1 MKTKRLRMLACLGVL
16 ILGVSLIIG
25 CGGGGAQAPTT
36 AHFAAGGV
44 SFDYPSTWDKLKS
57 DDPARIAYFSE
68 VETGTIVQVI
78 TEALPSGF
86 TLKTY
91 HDNLVIQL
99 MVGEPIWGKPLT
111 VAGVKA
117 YETGFNAKIDNQ
129 DLRMRAVSLEKD
141 GTVYDI
147 VLSTEPDS
155 FNEVNDDFDTVIDSF
170 QVQ

>member
-1 MKTKRLRMLACLGVL
+1 MKIKRLRALACLGVL

-44 SFDYPSTWDKLKS
+44 SFDYPSAWKTLKS
-57 DDPARIAYFSE
+57 DDPARIAYFNE

-91 HDNLVIQL
+91 HDNMVISMMEGQ
-99 MVGEPIWGKPLT
+99 PISGNPLT
-111 VAGVKA
+111 VAGVNA
-117 YETGFNAKIDNQ
+117 YETVFNTKVSDQ
-129 DLRMRAVSLEKD
+129 ELRMRLVSLEKD
-141 GTVYDI
+141 GTAYDI
-147 VLSTEPDS
+147 AFATAPSS
-155 FNEVNDDFDTVIDSF
+155 FDKVKKDFDTVVNSF
-170 QVQ
+170 QIQ